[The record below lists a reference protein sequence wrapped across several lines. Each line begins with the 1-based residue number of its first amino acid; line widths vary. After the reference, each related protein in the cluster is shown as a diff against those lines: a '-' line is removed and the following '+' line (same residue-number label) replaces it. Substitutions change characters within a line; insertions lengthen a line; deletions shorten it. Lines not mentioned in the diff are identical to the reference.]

1 MGGSVRRAGRPSGL
15 FSRVAPACSSRRAT
29 RFAAVDGLITNFHLP
44 RTSLLA
50 LVMAFC
56 GVEETR
62 RIYAH
67 AIARRYRF
75 YSFGDAMLAWGGE
88 EGGAVTAAGA
98 FWFELEATSGRA
110 RAGRLRTPHGEVL
123 TPCFMPVG
131 TKATVKAVLPPALR
145 ALGAQVVLANT
156 YHLYL
161 RPGVEL
167 VRAHGGLHRFMG
179 WPGPILTDS
188 GGFQVFSLA
197 DTRVVGDDGVE
208 FTSVYDGSRHLFTP
222 RLAVAAQEALGAD
235 IVMCFDECAPGTLGR
250 AEIERAVARTT
261 RWAAEC
267 RAAQTR
273 DDQLLV
279 GIVQGGIDDE
289 LRRRSA
295 AELRRPR
302 LRRLR
307 DRRAVGRR
315 ARRRDARHGG
325 LMDELLPADR
335 FRYFMGIG
343 DPEGMLDV
351 IARGVDLFDC
361 VLPTRLARTG
371 AAFTSRGRINLRNA
385 RYADD
390 LGPLD
395 PDCDCACCRGYTRA
409 YLRHLVNQKEIAGM
423 QLLSEH
429 NLRVLVRLCE
439 RARVAIKADA
449 FDEFVDE
456 VRARRTMP
464 DDERRTLP

>member
-1 MGGSVRRAGRPSGL
+1 VS
-15 FSRVAPACSSRRAT
+15 
-29 RFAAVDGLITNFHLP
+29 
-44 RTSLLA
+44 
-50 LVMAFC
+50 AF
-56 GVEETR
+56 T
-62 RIYAH
+62 
-67 AIARRYRF
+67 
-75 YSFGDAMLAWGGE
+75 
-88 EGGAVTAAGA
+88 
-98 FWFELEATSGRA
+98 FELEATSGRA
-110 RAGRLRTPHGEVL
+110 RAGRLRTPHGDVL

-145 ALGAQVVLANT
+145 AVGAQVVLANT

-167 VRAHGGLHRFMG
+167 VRAHGGLHDFMG
-179 WPGPILTDS
+179 WPGTILTDS

-197 DTRVVGDDGVE
+197 DTRIVSDDGVE
-208 FTSVYDGSRHLFTP
+208 FTSVYDGSRHEFTP
-222 RLAVAAQEALGAD
+222 ALAVAAQEALGAD

-250 AEIERAVARTT
+250 DEIERAVARTS

-279 GIVQGGIDDE
+279 GIVQGGVDDE

-295 AELRRPR
+295 AELVA
-302 LRRLR
+302 LDFGAYAIGGLS
-307 DRRAVGRR
+307 VGERGDQML
-315 ARRRDARHGG
+315 ATVS

-343 DPEGMLDV
+343 DPEGILDV

-371 AAFTSRGRINLRNA
+371 AAFTSRGRVNLRNA

-395 PDCDCACCRGYTRA
+395 PDCDCPCCRGYTRA

-423 QLLSEH
+423 QLVSEH

-439 RARVAIKADA
+439 RARVAIQADA
-449 FDEFVDE
+449 FDEFVSE

>member
-1 MGGSVRRAGRPSGL
+1 VSAAPP
-15 FSRVAPACSSRRAT
+15 FS
-29 RFAAVDGLITNFHLP
+29 
-44 RTSLLA
+44 
-50 LVMAFC
+50 
-56 GVEETR
+56 
-62 RIYAH
+62 
-67 AIARRYRF
+67 
-75 YSFGDAMLAWGGE
+75 
-88 EGGAVTAAGA
+88 
-98 FWFELEATSGRA
+98 FELEAQSGRA
-110 RAGRLRTPHGEVL
+110 RAGRLRTPHGDVL

-131 TKATVKAVLPPALR
+131 TKATVKAVLPPTLR
-145 ALGAQVVLANT
+145 AVGAQVVLANT

-167 VRAHGGLHRFMG
+167 VRAHGGLHRFMN
-179 WPGPILTDS
+179 WERPILTDS

-197 DTRVVGDDGVE
+197 DTRVLGDEGVE

-222 RLAVAAQEALGAD
+222 RLAIAAQEALGAD
-235 IVMCFDECAPGTLGR
+235 IVMCFDECAPGTLSR
-250 AEIERAVARTT
+250 AEIESAVARTT

-267 RAAQTR
+267 RAAQSR

-279 GIVQGGIDDE
+279 GIVQGGTDAE

-295 AELRRPR
+295 AEL
-302 LRRLR
+302 LAL
-307 DRRAVGRR
+307 DFGAYAIGGLSVGERG
-315 ARRRDARHGG
+315 DEMLDTVS

-343 DPEGMLDV
+343 DPEGVIDV

-361 VLPTRLARTG
+361 VLPTRIARTG

-439 RARVAIKADA
+439 RARVAIRADA
-449 FDEFVDE
+449 FGEFVDE

-464 DDERRTLP
+464 DDERRTLR

>member
-1 MGGSVRRAGRPSGL
+1 MTV
-15 FSRVAPACSSRRAT
+15 
-29 RFAAVDGLITNFHLP
+29 
-44 RTSLLA
+44 
-50 LVMAFC
+50 
-56 GVEETR
+56 
-62 RIYAH
+62 
-67 AIARRYRF
+67 
-75 YSFGDAMLAWGGE
+75 
-88 EGGAVTAAGA
+88 AGA
-98 FWFELEATSGRA
+98 FGFELEATSGRA
-110 RAGRLRTPHGEVL
+110 RAGRLHTPHGEVL

-131 TKATVKAVLPPALR
+131 TKATVKAVTPPTLR
-145 ALGAQVVLANT
+145 SLGAQVVLANT

-179 WPGPILTDS
+179 WSGPILTDS
-188 GGFQVFSLA
+188 GGFQVFSLS
-197 DTRVVGDDGVE
+197 DTRVLGDEGVE

-222 RLAVAAQEALGAD
+222 ALAVAAQEALGAD

-250 AEIERAVARTT
+250 AEIASAVARTT

-279 GIVQGGIDDE
+279 GIVQGGVDAE

-295 AELRRPR
+295 VEL
-302 LRRLR
+302 LSL
-307 DRRAVGRR
+307 DFDAYAIGGLSVGERG
-315 ARRRDARHGG
+315 ADMLATVG

-343 DPEGMLDV
+343 DPEGIVEV

-371 AAFTSRGRINLRNA
+371 SAFTSRGRVNLRNA

-395 PDCDCACCRGYTRA
+395 PDCDCSCCRGYTRA
-409 YLRHLVNQKEIAGM
+409 YLRHLVNQKEIVGM
-423 QLLSEH
+423 ALLSEH

-439 RARVAIKADA
+439 RARVAIRAGA
-449 FDEFVDE
+449 FDEFVEE
-456 VRARRTMP
+456 VRARRTVP
-464 DDERRTLP
+464 DDERRTHP